1 MGKILPILL
10 ALIGL
15 AAGGGAGYFLK
26 PAPEPEVELSNPC
39 GDADADTASHEV
51 PKTPAEADVESE
63 FVKINN
69 QFVIPIVKEE
79 KVTALV
85 VLSLSLDVTTGSR
98 ETVYLREPKLRD
110 EFLQVMFNHANTGG
124 FDGVFTQTSRLTT
137 LRRALREVATSIL
150 GDVVHD
156 VLVTNIVRQDQ

>member
-1 MGKILPILL
+1 MGKIFPILL

-26 PAPEPEVELSNPC
+26 PSPAPEMSNPC
-39 GDADADTASHEV
+39 GDVSGTDDGHTETDVTAHV
-51 PKTPAEADVESE
+51 DVDSE

-69 QFVIPIVKEE
+69 QFVIPIVSDE
-79 KVTALV
+79 KVSALV
-85 VLSLSLDVTTGSR
+85 VLSLSLEVSTGNR
-98 ETVYLREPKLRD
+98 EAVYQREPKLRD

-124 FDGVFTQTSRLTT
+124 FDGVFTQTSRLTH

-150 GDVVHD
+150 GEVVHD

>member
-1 MGKILPILL
+1 MGKIFPILL
-10 ALIGL
+10 ALMGL

-26 PAPEPEVELSNPC
+26 PPPAAEIPETC
-39 GDADADTASHEV
+39 ADADGEDDSQTASPNSV
-51 PKTPAEADVESE
+51 KADVDAE

-85 VLSLSLDVTTGSR
+85 VLSLSLEVTTGNR
-98 ETVYLREPKLRD
+98 EAVYQREPKLRD

-124 FDGVFTQTSRLTT
+124 FDGVFTQTSRLTN
-137 LRRALREVATSIL
+137 LRRALREVATSLL
-150 GDVVHD
+150 GEVVHD